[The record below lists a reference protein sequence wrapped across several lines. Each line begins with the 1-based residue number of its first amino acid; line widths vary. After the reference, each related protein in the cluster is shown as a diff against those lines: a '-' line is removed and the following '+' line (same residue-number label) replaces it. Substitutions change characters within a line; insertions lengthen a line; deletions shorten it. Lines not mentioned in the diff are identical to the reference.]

1 MSDRDWAILA
11 TVDPLRVVSGPQ
23 LERVHFAGLSE
34 RSRARNRRN
43 VLRRL
48 SDWRVLAPLERR
60 IGGARAG
67 SDGLVFAVDSVGQ
80 QLLQHAP
87 VRRPHTPL
95 PDSLKHALAVSEL
108 VVSVFEHA
116 RSGQFEVLSFAA
128 EPWCWVPDGLGGYR
142 KPDAHLR
149 LATRSY
155 IDDWWI
161 ERDMHTLGNSRLEKY
176 RSEDLTTIRGKCL
189 DYLDF
194 AERGQVGPNG
204 VLPRVLF
211 AVEDE
216 PRRAAVAR
224 IIGSLPDPA
233 SRLLHV
239 KTADAAAGYLAEVL
253 LGEG

>member
-1 MSDRDWAILA
+1 MSERDWAILGTA
-11 TVDPLRVVSGPQ
+11 DRLRVATGPQ

-43 VLRRL
+43 VLHRL

-60 IGGARAG
+60 IGGTRAG
-67 SDGLVFAVDSVGQ
+67 SDGLVFALDSIGQ
-80 QLLQHAP
+80 QLLQHAA

-108 VVSVFEHA
+108 VVSVLERA
-116 RSGQFEVLSFAA
+116 RSDGFEVLSFAA

-149 LATRSY
+149 LATRTY
-155 IDDWWI
+155 VDDWWI
-161 ERDMHTLGNSRLEKY
+161 ERDMHTKAY
-176 RSEDLTTIRGKCL
+176 RSEDLPTIRRKL
-189 DYLDF
+189 LEYLDF

-216 PRRAAVAR
+216 RRRAGVAK
-224 IIGSLPDPA
+224 IIESLPDPA
-233 SRLLHV
+233 SQLFHV
-239 KTADAAAGYLAEVL
+239 ATADVAASYLAGVL